1 VARGCAIFTFYPLL
15 STGRIGYALGWRQAL
30 VMVWAGLR
38 GAVGV
43 AMSLFIFLD
52 PLIKDEAY
60 KVRCLFFM
68 ALMAFATVLLNG
80 STTKYVL
87 QVGRWSCW
95 ATGGGNILQLSDQVA
110 LTVSA

>member
-1 VARGCAIFTFYPLL
+1 MLTPLTQTTIHNVPLQVARACAIGTFYPLL

-52 PLIKDEAY
+52 PLITDEAY
-60 KVRCLFFM
+60 KVRCIFFM

-80 STTKYVL
+80 STTKFVL
-87 QVGRWSCW
+87 QVGFVGC
-95 ATGGGNILQLSDQVA
+95 
-110 LTVSA
+110 